1 MMSEST
7 VEPADLY
14 LDKINSGNARIL
26 ARWDKQNVIRDN
38 VTVYK
43 YQEVAINWKIPD
55 AYLDTFEHAEQF
67 ITENATEIMDFAKGS
82 TKTLR
87 RS

>member
-1 MMSEST
+1 MISWST
-7 VEPADLY
+7 IEPVDLY
-14 LDKINSGNARIL
+14 LDKVDNGNAKIL
-26 ARWDKQNVIRDN
+26 ARWDTETVIIDG
-38 VTVYK
+38 VTNYR
-43 YQEVAINWKIPD
+43 YQEVAIGWKIPD
-55 AYLDTFEHAEQF
+55 AYLDTFAHAEQY